1 MLRAVMISLALT
13 LAPAAAFAAPAD
25 GRPEG
30 QVRLADGD
38 AITLAITVVHARP
51 SDGGVA
57 PELDKLSRYLLK
69 SFPKHKSFVRLSA
82 TSERLAVGAKGS
94 MTLPN
99 GIELVFGHTGWK
111 DGFAA
116 VHIEVGGLTSTVNV
130 KDGGVFFQAGRA
142 YEGGMLVLAFEV
154 ASAR

>member
-1 MLRAVMISLALT
+1 SRGADGALAPRRGRGHARASGPVTTSGRRGTRSSTMLRAVMISLALT
-13 LAPAAAFAAPAD
+13 LAPAAAIAAPAD
-25 GRPEG
+25 GRSEG

-99 GIELVFGHTGWK
+99 GIELVFGHT
-111 DGFAA
+111 
-116 VHIEVGGLTSTVNV
+116 
-130 KDGGVFFQAGRA
+130 
-142 YEGGMLVLAFEV
+142 
-154 ASAR
+154 